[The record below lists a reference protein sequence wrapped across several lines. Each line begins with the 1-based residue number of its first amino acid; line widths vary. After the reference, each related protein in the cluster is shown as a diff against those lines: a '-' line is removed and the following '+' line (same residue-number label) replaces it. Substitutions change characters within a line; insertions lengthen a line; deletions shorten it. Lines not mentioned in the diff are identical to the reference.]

1 MLIYC
6 PGLPHC
12 LLTHFAAKSE
22 LEMQHPVIMAKV
34 LHTQPGM
41 IQGLRAHGHK
51 LAPLLATEAEA
62 EAEASAHKKAS
73 HQSRDLN
80 TQMKTDEASGSR

>member
-22 LEMQHPVIMAKV
+22 LEMQHQVIMAKV

-51 LAPLLATEAEA
+51 LAPLSAT